1 VHKSPIRN
9 SIMKFGSASA
19 VLTAL
24 ILVCLFDNLGDLRG
38 LIIFV
43 IIVLVFPI
51 TLLLGIDASKAIKR
65 EAPADKGLR
74 TIGWLLGFPQAIMGT
89 ILIAFGLVYPFF
101 GIHELMDDLSMK
113 RVPILPIVR
122 IATAFLMFVLGQH
135 YLREGLRSGD
145 KD

>member
-1 VHKSPIRN
+1 
-9 SIMKFGSASA
+9 M
-19 VLTAL
+19 LTAL
-24 ILVCLFDNLGDLRG
+24 ILICLLDSLGDLRG

-43 IIVLVFPI
+43 IVVLVFPI
-51 TLLLGIDASKAIKR
+51 TLLLGIDASKAIKL
-65 EAPADKGLR
+65 EAPADKGMR

-89 ILIAFGLVYPFF
+89 ILIAFGVVYPFF

-122 IATAFLMFVLGQH
+122 IGTAFLFFVLGQR
-135 YLREGLRSGD
+135 YLREGLGSGD